1 MRSGNPSALA
11 SVIPDQ
17 QPVVAGIFNCDFF
30 TGLHREF
37 A

>member
-1 MRSGNPSALA
+1 MGVRNPSALA
-11 SVIPDQ
+11 LFIPDQ
-17 QPVVAGIFNCDFF
+17 QPFVSGIFNCDFF